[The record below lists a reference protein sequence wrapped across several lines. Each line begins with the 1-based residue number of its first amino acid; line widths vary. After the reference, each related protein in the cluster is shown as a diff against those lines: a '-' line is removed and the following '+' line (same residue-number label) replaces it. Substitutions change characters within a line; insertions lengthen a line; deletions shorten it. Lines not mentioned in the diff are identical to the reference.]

1 MHKRELDFSLF
12 LLTSA
17 LDHCTWS
24 YEANHEVIKL
34 GATLAVLDDS
44 VVDEPSGGAWR
55 SSSLAFAISLVTCCQ
70 MASLLA
76 TQVSRTSGPR
86 PGVES
91 TEQWGTL
98 VPRFSIHRGGILQHS
113 LRTRFSQGLLNLL
126 QRPKPEFLSGP
137 SPSPPKEAMR
147 LSRRV

>member
-1 MHKRELDFSLF
+1 M
-12 LLTSA
+12 
-17 LDHCTWS
+17 
-24 YEANHEVIKL
+24 
-34 GATLAVLDDS
+34 AVLDDS

-91 TEQWGTL
+91 TEEWGRGWGGGRMGEE
-98 VPRFSIHRGGILQHS
+98 VAAAAISPR
-113 LRTRFSQGLLNLL
+113 LRCIG
-126 QRPKPEFLSGP
+126 
-137 SPSPPKEAMR
+137 KE
-147 LSRRV
+147 